1 MIIKLKKFFLY
12 LKRIIS
18 NEYVLLD
25 ENSIK
30 KPLASKSVY
39 LKIFEE
45 ASKNKDVIIT
55 ELEKKLGYSIEKKWL
70 DDLALHTQVCIKK
83 VK

>member
-83 VK
+83 

>member
-1 MIIKLKKFFLY
+1 MPFFHVLYICILLIMIVKLKNFYISK
-12 LKRIIS
+12 KIIS

-39 LKIFEE
+39 LKIFKE
-45 ASKNKDVIIT
+45 ASKNKDVIIS
-55 ELEKKLGYSIEKKWL
+55 ELEKKLGIVLKKNG
-70 DDLALHTQVCIKK
+70 
-83 VK
+83 

>member
-1 MIIKLKKFFLY
+1 MIIKLKKFFIY

-45 ASKNKDVIIT
+45 ASKN
-55 ELEKKLGYSIEKKWL
+55 
-70 DDLALHTQVCIKK
+70 
-83 VK
+83 